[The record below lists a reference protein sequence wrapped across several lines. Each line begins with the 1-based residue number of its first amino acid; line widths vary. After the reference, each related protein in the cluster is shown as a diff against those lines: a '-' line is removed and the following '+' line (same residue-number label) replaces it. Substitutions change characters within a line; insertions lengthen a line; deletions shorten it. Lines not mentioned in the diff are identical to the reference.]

1 MNILAVDT
9 ASSTLTLAVRTA
21 TGFEELSKQPQGMK
35 HSEIIMPSITEL
47 CTDAGIK
54 IQDLDLFI
62 CTKGPGSFTGLR
74 IGMAAVKGLAFGL
87 GKPVASVSTLEYHAK
102 CILDFDGAVV
112 SVIDARKNKFY
123 LGVFECREGIC
134 SRIKEDIDGN
144 AEDLIQALAPYERI
158 LVTGPDKSVFAPVLA
173 ACCPDKEI
181 TTQCY
186 ETVSP
191 GTALIELG
199 LEKFERQGADDIG
212 QGPVYLRK
220 SDAEIALEE
229 KEKGEKNG

>member
-9 ASSTLTLAVRTA
+9 ASSTLTLAVRTD
-21 TGFEELSKQPQGMK
+21 TKFEELSKQPQGMK
-35 HSEIIMPSITEL
+35 HSEIIMPSIMEL
-47 CTDAGIK
+47 CSESGIT
-54 IQDLDLFI
+54 IQDLDLLV
-62 CTKGPGSFTGLR
+62 CTRGPGSFTGLR

-87 GKPVASVSTLEYHAK
+87 GKPVSSVSTLEYHAR
-102 CILDFDGAVV
+102 CIQDFDGAVV

-123 LGVFECREGIC
+123 LGVFECKEGNC
-134 SRIKEDIDGN
+134 SRVMQDIDGN
-144 AEDLIQALAPYERI
+144 AEDLTKALSGYESI
-158 LVTGPDKSVFAPVLA
+158 LVTGPDKNVFAPVLA
-173 ACCPDKEI
+173 DLFPQKRI
-181 TTQCY
+181 TTECQ

-199 LEKFERQGADDIG
+199 LEKYETQGPDDIG

-229 KEKGEKNG
+229 KQRGESNG

>member
-9 ASSTLTLAVRTA
+9 ASSTLTLAVRTD
-21 TGFEELSKQPQGMK
+21 TRFEELNKQPQGMK
-35 HSEIIMPSITEL
+35 HSEIIMPSIIEL
-47 CTDAGIK
+47 CESAGIR
-54 IQDLDLFI
+54 IQDLDLFV

-123 LGVFECREGIC
+123 LGVFECREGMC
-134 SRIKEDIDGN
+134 RRIMEDIDGN
-144 AEDLIQALAPYERI
+144 AEDLADALSSYDNI
-158 LVTGPDKSVFAPVLA
+158 LVTGPDKNVFAPVLA
-173 ACCPDKEI
+173 RVFTEKMI
-181 TTQCY
+181 TAECY
-186 ETVSP
+186 ETTSP

-199 LEKFERQGADDIG
+199 LEKFDKLGPDDIG

-229 KEKGEKNG
+229 KQKGENNG